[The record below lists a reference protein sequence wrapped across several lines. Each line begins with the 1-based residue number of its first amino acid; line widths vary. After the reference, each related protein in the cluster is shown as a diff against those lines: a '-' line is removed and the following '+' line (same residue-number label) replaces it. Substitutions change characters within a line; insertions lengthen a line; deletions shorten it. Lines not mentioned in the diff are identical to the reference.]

1 MSKHSHKVTPST
13 TSEEGR
19 QEQVTPSP
27 APGIVSPST
36 QQADTS
42 TAKYLPLFRSLL
54 GEYVDTLASLTSL
67 GMPQYDYCRLCSGGG
82 IHYLQ
87 CGCVCHRARKA
98 LAEYDE
104 HRTDSN

>member
-1 MSKHSHKVTPST
+1 MATKHPHHK

-54 GEYVDTLASLTSL
+54 GQYVDALAGMTAL
-67 GMPQYDYCRLCSGGG
+67 GSPQYDYCKLCSGQG
-82 IHYLQ
+82 IHFIG

-104 HRTDSN
+104 SKSGPA

>member
-1 MSKHSHKVTPST
+1 MTKHPHKAVTAP
-13 TSEEGR
+13 SEEGR

-42 TAKYLPLFRSLL
+42 TAKYLPLFRTLL
-54 GEYVDTLASLTSL
+54 GQYVDALAAMTAL
-67 GMPQYDYCRLCSGGG
+67 GMPQYDYCRLCSGSG
-82 IHYLQ
+82 IHYLN

-98 LAEYDE
+98 LAEYDDE
-104 HRTDSN
+104 NHSIN